1 MILMMTRVISTQK
14 QINEWRWQIVQT
26 KNSEF
31 DGAFFFGVSSTG
43 IYCKPSCAARRP
55 KRENTTFFASCAEAE
70 SAGFRACL
78 RCRPQM
84 ENTRSVNA
92 EVVMQACQLI
102 ENNFDKEISLEFL
115 AAQINVSPSHLQRTF
130 KQTLGVS
137 PKEFADAQRLNNF
150 KQQVR
155 QSDVTTAMYES
166 GFGSSRA
173 LYEKAT
179 QNLGMTP
186 ATYRKGGKNLKISF
200 VTADSSL
207 GKLLVAATEK
217 GVCAIA
223 FGETSA
229 ELQSNLTNEFP
240 AAEIQPD
247 EHNLQTFVRAIVEHL
262 DGTRK
267 TLDLPLD
274 LQATVFQLKVWAELR
289 QIPYGEMRSYKQ
301 IAESLGNAKAVRA
314 VARACAT
321 NPVALVNPCH
331 RVIGANGNLSGY
343 RWGIN
348 RKKQL
353 LDREQSTANGG

>member
-1 MILMMTRVISTQK
+1 
-14 QINEWRWQIVQT
+14 
-26 KNSEF
+26 
-31 DGAFFFGVSSTG
+31 
-43 IYCKPSCAARRP
+43 
-55 KRENTTFFASCAEAE
+55 
-70 SAGFRACL
+70 
-78 RCRPQM
+78 
-84 ENTRSVNA
+84 
-92 EVVMQACQLI
+92 MQACKLI
-102 ENNFDKEISLEFL
+102 ENNFDEEISLEFL
-115 AAQINVSPSHLQRTF
+115 ATELNVSPSHLQRTF

-137 PKEFADAQRLNNF
+137 PKEFAGAQRLNNF
-150 KQQVR
+150 KKQVR

-179 QNLGMTP
+179 LNLGMTP

-200 VTADSSL
+200 VVADSSL

-223 FGETSA
+223 FGKTSA

-240 AAEIQPD
+240 AAEIHPD
-247 EHNLQTFVRAIVEHL
+247 DINLQNYVRAIVEYL
-262 DGTRK
+262 DGQRR

-274 LQATVFQLKVWAELR
+274 LQATAFQLTVWAELR
-289 QIPYGEMRSYKQ
+289 RIPYGETRSYKQ

-331 RVIGANGNLSGY
+331 RVVGANGNVSGY
-343 RWGIN
+343 RWGVD

-353 LDREQSTANGG
+353 LDKEQSTENDG